1 MANKPLRMAPHL
13 VQTVSVRGMMQD
25 VIVALLP
32 ALAMSVFLFGWWV
45 LVLCAVSV
53 GSCVLFEHL
62 YRRFTHQND
71 SIGDLSACV
80 TGLLLCMTLPSDA
93 SWWVPVLGAVFAIV
107 VVKQFYGGLGRN
119 FMNPALGGRMLLA
132 SFPALM
138 TSWVDPAL
146 RLSIQKVD
154 VVSAATPMSYLHAG
168 HLPPQSFEQL
178 LMGQH
183 GGSLGEGAAF
193 MLLLG
198 GLYLMGRRVIS
209 ARIPVAYLGTVALLT
224 FLFPA
229 AGCDRLDWMAAQ
241 LFSGGLMLGAFFMAT
256 DPTTTPVTP
265 SGHVMFGVGCGVLT
279 VVLRYFSSYPEG
291 VGWAILTM
299 NCCAWLLDK
308 AGLPRR
314 YGAKRF
320 SVLLG
325 WFDAAKESLAK
336 IRFVKPDLSVL
347 NSREGEAPGEGFLV
361 LTRRYGKNVL
371 WVVGFVLCTGAMVFC
386 VHRATDF
393 AAVRADTEAE
403 QELLDQVM
411 PAAAFS
417 SEAPYWANGALSIH
431 YAYDE
436 ANEHIGYWV
445 EVQAQGFSGS
455 VTMMVGVDMDGKV
468 TGLAITD
475 HKETLSVV
483 EKALSEGNLKRYVGR
498 SGTIRDSGYN
508 SVDAVAGAT
517 ATSRAITDGVNQ
529 ALAIVAGLS
538 EEQRLEFEESEL
550 E

>member
-1 MANKPLRMAPHL
+1 MANKNPRMAPHM
-13 VQTVSVRGMMQD
+13 VQTVSVRGMMLD
-25 VIVALLP
+25 VIIALLP

-53 GSCVLFEHL
+53 GSCVLFEYL
-62 YRRFTHQND
+62 YRRFTRQSG

-80 TGLLLCMTLPSDA
+80 TGMLLCMTLPSDA
-93 SWWVPVLGAVFAIV
+93 AWWVPVLGAAFAIV

-138 TSWVDPAL
+138 TSWVDPTL
-146 RLSIQKVD
+146 RLSILEVD
-154 VVSAATPMSYLHAG
+154 TISAATPMSYFHFG
-168 HLPPQSFEQL
+168 SLPPQSFEQL
-178 LMGQH
+178 LLGQH

-193 MLLLG
+193 MLILG

-209 ARIPVAYLGTVALLT
+209 ARIPLSYLGTVALLT

-229 AGCDRLDWMAAQ
+229 AGCGRLDWMAAQ

-265 SGHVMFGVGCGVLT
+265 RGHVMFGVGCGILT

-299 NCCAWLLDK
+299 NCSAWLLDK

-314 YGAKRF
+314 YGDRRF
-320 SVLLG
+320 SVLRG
-325 WFDAAKESLAK
+325 WFDAAKESLSR
-336 IRFVKPDLSVL
+336 IRFVKPDLSAL
-347 NSREGEAPGEGFLV
+347 ASREGEAPGEGFLLLV
-361 LTRRYGKNVL
+361 RRHGKNAMWLGGTVL
-371 WVVGFVLCTGAMVFC
+371 AMGVMVFG
-386 VHRATDF
+386 VHRATDL
-393 AAVRADTEAE
+393 AAVRADTRVQ
-403 QELLDQVM
+403 QELLDHVM

-417 SEAPYWANGALSIH
+417 SQSPYWANGALSID
-431 YAYDE
+431 YAYDD
-436 ANEHIGYWV
+436 ANGHIGYCV
-445 EVQAQGFSGS
+445 EVQAQGFGG
-455 VTMMVGVDMDGKV
+455 VITMVVGVDLDGRV

-475 HKETLSVV
+475 HKETTSVV
-483 EKALSEGNLKRYVGR
+483 EKALSEANLRRYAGR
-498 SGTIRDSGYN
+498 SGTIRTSGDN
-508 SVDAVAGAT
+508 SVETVSGAT

-538 EEQRLEFEESEL
+538 EDQQMEFVDSEVG
-550 E
+550 